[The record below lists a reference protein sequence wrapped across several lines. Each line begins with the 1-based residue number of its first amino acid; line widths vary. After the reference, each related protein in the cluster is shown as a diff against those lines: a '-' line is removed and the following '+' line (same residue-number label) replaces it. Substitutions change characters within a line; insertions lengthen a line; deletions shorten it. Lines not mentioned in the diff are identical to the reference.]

1 MVDSTR
7 KKRSD
12 GHPFLPERHLT
23 ILVGLLVLLI
33 LVFSFIILGIS
44 VNQIVNGTV
53 DALNTQA
60 ETVAEQTVDLFDNYS
75 RLCETLTANQNLKDF
90 AAYSGQESE
99 ETLIVAGYPL
109 RKDLNSLVALY
120 GDDINTLAVYFPG
133 NGSVITMARQVNK
146 ADAHLFFD
154 SYSSLSP
161 ASLQAIPAGE
171 NWSLHFPDQDDYHS
185 YVIRRVS
192 NSGVTIAYVIKKIN

>member
-75 RLCETLTANQNLKDF
+75 RLCETLTANPEPQGFCRLQRSRIGGNADCCRIS
-90 AAYSGQESE
+90 AAQRSQ
-99 ETLIVAGYPL
+99 
-109 RKDLNSLVALY
+109 
-120 GDDINTLAVYFPG
+120 FPG
-133 NGSVITMARQVNK
+133 
-146 ADAHLFFD
+146 
-154 SYSSLSP
+154 SL
-161 ASLQAIPAGE
+161 IWG
-171 NWSLHFPDQDDYHS
+171 
-185 YVIRRVS
+185 
-192 NSGVTIAYVIKKIN
+192 

>member
-146 ADAHLFFD
+146 ADAHLFLTRILLCPPHHSKPFRREKTGLCIFLTRTTITATL
-154 SYSSLSP
+154 YGVYP
-161 ASLQAIPAGE
+161 IP
-171 NWSLHFPDQDDYHS
+171 
-185 YVIRRVS
+185 V
-192 NSGVTIAYVIKKIN
+192 

>member
-23 ILVGLLVLLI
+23 ILVGLLVLLV

-109 RKDLNSLVALY
+109 QRFRHHNGPPGQQRRRPSL
-120 GDDINTLAVYFPG
+120 F
-133 NGSVITMARQVNK
+133 
-146 ADAHLFFD
+146 
-154 SYSSLSP
+154 
-161 ASLQAIPAGE
+161 
-171 NWSLHFPDQDDYHS
+171 
-185 YVIRRVS
+185 
-192 NSGVTIAYVIKKIN
+192 